1 VHVLL
6 VEDDD
11 QLSELLERVF
21 REEGHVPAV
30 CATIAKAEAAFEGR
44 SFDLV
49 VLDWMLPDGD
59 GLSFCARVRELRP
72 FLPIL
77 MLTARGEVDDRIAG
91 LNTGADDY
99 LTKPF
104 EIEELLARMRALDRR
119 IARAWVFKAGQF
131 ELDRRT
137 RVVKCGGARL
147 DLTSREFDFLA
158 RLADSPN
165 ECVSRQ
171 SLLRDVWNM
180 GFDPD
185 SGIIDVLLSRL
196 RDKLGDSAWM
206 VETIRG
212 QGLRLRT
219 VR

>member
-1 VHVLL
+1 MQVLL
-6 VEDDD
+6 IEDDL
-11 QLSELLERVF
+11 QLAELLERVF
-21 REEGHVPAV
+21 REEGYAPTV
-30 CATIAKAEAAFEGR
+30 CGTATDAEAALDGA
-44 SFDLV
+44 SYDLV

-59 GLSFCARVRELRP
+59 GLALCARLREIRP
-72 FLPIL
+72 PQPVL
-77 MLTARGEVDDRIAG
+77 MLTARGELEDRLAG

-104 EIEELLARMRALDRR
+104 EIEELLARMRALQRR
-119 IARAWVFKAGQF
+119 TTLSWVFKAGSF

-137 RVVKCGGARL
+137 MVVKSGGACL
-147 DLTSREFDFLA
+147 ELTVREYKLLA

-171 SLLRDVWNM
+171 ALLLDVWNM
-180 GFDPD
+180 KFDPD
-185 SGIIDVLLSRL
+185 SGIIDVQVSRL
-196 RDKLGDSAWM
+196 RDKLGELAWM
-206 VETIRG
+206 IETVRG

>member
-6 VEDDD
+6 IEDDA

-21 REEGHVPAV
+21 REEGHVP
-30 CATIAKAEAAFEGR
+30 TICGTALEAEAAFER
-44 SFDLV
+44 DTYDLA

-59 GLSFCARVRELRP
+59 GLALCARLRALRP
-72 FLPIL
+72 LLPVL
-77 MLTARGEVDDRIAG
+77 MLTARGEVDDRVAG

-104 EIEELLARMRALDRR
+104 EIEELLARMRALERR
-119 IARAWVFKAGQF
+119 VSRAWVFKAGPF

-137 RVVKCGGARL
+137 RVVKYGENRL
-147 DLTSREFDFLA
+147 DLTAREYELLA

-165 ECVSRQ
+165 ECVPRQ
-171 SLLRDVWNM
+171 ALLRDVWNM
-180 GFDPD
+180 DFDPD
-185 SGIIDVLLSRL
+185 SGIIDVHVSRL
-196 RDKLGDSAWM
+196 RDKLGDLAWM
-206 VETIRG
+206 VETVRG